1 MGKTNSKITPETKIG
16 TLLDRFPKLE
26 KTFLEMAPE
35 FKKLRNPVLKKTI
48 ARVTSLRQASTIAK
62 IPLAEIIN
70 KLRSEAGIQE
80 EFMTDEAVV
89 SPSKESPAW
98 FSPSDIVQSLDARPM
113 LEKGEQPINKVLAD
127 CKNLNAGEIYELT
140 TPFLPAPLI
149 DNAQKQGFLVWAK
162 EEDERVFK
170 IYITPKTR

>member
-1 MGKTNSKITPETKIG
+1 MGKTNSEITPETKIG

-62 IPLAEIIN
+62 IPLTEIIN

-98 FSPSDIVQSLDARPM
+98 FSP
-113 LEKGEQPINKVLAD
+113 
-127 CKNLNAGEIYELT
+127 
-140 TPFLPAPLI
+140 
-149 DNAQKQGFLVWAK
+149 
-162 EEDERVFK
+162 
-170 IYITPKTR
+170 